1 MSFVQKEL
9 LKGTLGPIILNLLA
23 EHKKMYGYEITQH
36 IKELSNGKILV
47 KEGSLYPALH
57 KLEADDLL
65 ESEQIEVGGRLRKYY
80 KLTKK
85 GKQESVQASQ
95 ELLNFLQTIHT
106 IINPKQSLSYDGI

>member
-1 MSFVQKEL
+1 MSFTQKEL

-23 EHKKMYGYEITQH
+23 GQKKMYGYEITQH
-36 IKELSNGKILV
+36 IKELSEGKILI

-57 KLEADDLL
+57 KLEADGLL
-65 ESEQIEVGGRLRKYY
+65 ESEQLEVGGRLRKYY

-95 ELLNFLQTIHT
+95 ELISFLQTIHV
-106 IINPKQSLSYDGI
+106 IINPKQSLSYDSI